1 MDDNEKSLASV
12 EQDILN
18 NPVLLEKI
26 EAQARTVAM
35 TVIKHEMHS
44 GPLPSPKLFAEYD
57 AVLPGTALSIRN
69 AFEKNGEHVRN
80 MESQAIAAHVAND
93 IANRKVAERLVW
105 ASLGLIGLLA
115 ITGHESVAIAVA
127 VTTVIAVITGFLN
140 NKASASE
147 KDSAEN

>member
-1 MDDNEKSLASV
+1 MDDNEKPLASM

-26 EAQARTVAM
+26 EAQARIVAM

-69 AFEKNGEHVRN
+69 V
-80 MESQAIAAHVAND
+80 MV
-93 IANRKVAERLVW
+93 
-105 ASLGLIGLLA
+105 
-115 ITGHESVAIAVA
+115 
-127 VTTVIAVITGFLN
+127 
-140 NKASASE
+140 
-147 KDSAEN
+147 